1 MENSVKRTKIVAT
14 IGPASSSMEM
24 LEKMMQAGMDVC
36 RINFSHSSYEQHK
49 RVIENVRA
57 LNLKHGLFVPILADL
72 QGPKLRIGEV
82 EGGSVE
88 IVEGNSI
95 LFTTEKCIGT
105 AEKVYMTYQQFPKDV
120 NPGEIILVDDGKLVF
135 KVLETNGKDN
145 VKARI
150 EHGGRLSSKKG
161 VNLPNTKVS
170 LPSLTEKDLYDLDFA
185 LENDVEWIGLSFVRS
200 AADIIELKHRID
212 AAGKRAKII
221 AKVEK
226 PEAVEDLDAIIAET
240 DGVMVARGDL
250 GVEVPMQKVPGIQKT
265 IVRKCLKASKPVI
278 IATQMMESMITS
290 VQPSRAEVNDVA
302 NSVIDGADAL
312 MLSGE
317 TSVGDHP
324 DKVIEA
330 MHKIILQIEATESV
344 YHKENPPSADSPRFL
359 SESICYTA
367 TTLARQ
373 SGATAIITMTNSGF
387 TAFQVSANR
396 PEANIFVFTDNRPI
410 LNTLNLVW
418 GVKCFYYDK
427 YVSTDHTIAD
437 IKHKLKKDGLVHAG
451 ERIINIASMPISDKG
466 GSNMLKLSEV

>member
-14 IGPASSSMEM
+14 IDPASSSMEM

-265 IVRKCLKASKPVI
+265 IVPLLNFRMLLYVIVKMCFKSCIVSK
-278 IATQMMESMITS
+278 
-290 VQPSRAEVNDVA
+290 
-302 NSVIDGADAL
+302 L
-312 MLSGE
+312 
-317 TSVGDHP
+317 
-324 DKVIEA
+324 
-330 MHKIILQIEATESV
+330 
-344 YHKENPPSADSPRFL
+344 
-359 SESICYTA
+359 
-367 TTLARQ
+367 
-373 SGATAIITMTNSGF
+373 
-387 TAFQVSANR
+387 
-396 PEANIFVFTDNRPI
+396 
-410 LNTLNLVW
+410 
-418 GVKCFYYDK
+418 
-427 YVSTDHTIAD
+427 
-437 IKHKLKKDGLVHAG
+437 
-451 ERIINIASMPISDKG
+451 
-466 GSNMLKLSEV
+466 